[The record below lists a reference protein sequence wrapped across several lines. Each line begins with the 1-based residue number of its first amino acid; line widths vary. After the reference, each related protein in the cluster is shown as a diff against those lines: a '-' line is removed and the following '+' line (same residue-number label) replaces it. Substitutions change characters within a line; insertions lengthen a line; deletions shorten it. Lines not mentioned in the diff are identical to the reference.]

1 MSQSPHAM
9 SLDNVSIVYDNA
21 HRALDQLSCSFEA
34 GSFTAL
40 VGPSGCGKSTLL
52 RCLAGLISPVEGK
65 VTASDDI
72 GFVFQEPTLLA
83 WRSVYENVALP
94 MKIAGLAKD
103 LIDQRVT
110 RALEM
115 VGLQSRRTALP
126 RQLSGGMKMRVSLAR
141 ALAERPQLLLFD
153 EPFAALDELT
163 RVRLDDDLRMIWQQ
177 ENSTVVFVTHSITEA
192 AYLAE
197 RVLVMDEN
205 GQLVDDLAMPIRA
218 PEEDFRASPHY
229 HAACQKI
236 SAALGHHD
244 GEPS

>member
-21 HRALDQLSCSFEA
+21 HLALDQLSCSFEA

-103 LIDQRVT
+103 VIDQRVT

-163 RVRLDDDLRMIWQQ
+163 RFRLDDDLRMIWQQ

-229 HAACQKI
+229 HTACQKI

>member
-1 MSQSPHAM
+1 MTQSARAI
-9 SLDNVSIVYDNA
+9 SLHNVSVIYDNA
-21 HRALDQLSCSFEA
+21 HRALHHLNCTFEA
-34 GSFTAL
+34 ASFTAL

-52 RCLAGLISPVEGK
+52 RCLAGLMTPADGT

-83 WRSVYENVALP
+83 WRTVFENVALP
-94 MKIAGLAKD
+94 MKIAGLAKHD
-103 LIDQRVT
+103 IDERVN
-110 RALEM
+110 RALDM
-115 VGLQSRRTALP
+115 VGLQSRHTALP

-141 ALAERPQLLLFD
+141 ALAERPQLLLLD

-163 RVRLDDDLRMIWQQ
+163 RFRLDDDLRMIWQQ

-205 GQLVDDLAMPIRA
+205 GQIIDDLVMPTRQ
-218 PEEDFRASPHY
+218 PEEDFRASPSY
-229 HAACQKI
+229 HAACRDI
-236 SAALGHHD
+236 SAALGHD
-244 GEPS
+244 SGAQT